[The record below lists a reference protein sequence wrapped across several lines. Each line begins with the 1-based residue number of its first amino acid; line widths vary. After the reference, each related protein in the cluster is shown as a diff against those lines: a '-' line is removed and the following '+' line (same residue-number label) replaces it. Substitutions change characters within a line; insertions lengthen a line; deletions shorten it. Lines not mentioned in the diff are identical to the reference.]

1 MTSSKAEFARRGISI
16 VVISFAEPAKLIRYQ
31 EYHQWPFVVL
41 ADPDRIAY
49 EAFTLKRLSLFH
61 VFSLAT
67 LRLYFRLLR
76 EGKRAQNYGRDDYY
90 QGGGDFLID
99 RDGNILLAHRSKDPA
114 DRSTTAELLQ
124 EIDRAQR
131 FT

>member
-1 MTSSKAEFARRGISI
+1 VTSSKAEFDRRGISI
-16 VVISFAEPAKLIRYQ
+16 IVISFAEPAKLIGYQ
-31 EYHQWPFVVL
+31 QYHQWPFAVL

-49 EAFTLKRLSLFH
+49 KAFTLKRLSLFH

-76 EGKRAQNYGRDDYY
+76 EGKRIRNYGKDDYY

-99 RDGNILLAHRSKDPA
+99 RSGNILFARRSQDPA

-131 FT
+131 LT

>member
-1 MTSSKAEFARRGISI
+1 MDKRSNPNDPLG
-16 VVISFAEPAKLIRYQ
+16 PL
-31 EYHQWPFVVL
+31 YH
-41 ADPDRIAY
+41 I
-49 EAFTLKRLSLFH
+49 
-61 VFSLAT
+61 
-67 LRLYFRLLR
+67 LRV
-76 EGKRAQNYGRDDYY
+76 
-90 QGGGDFLID
+90 FLID